1 MLEWS
6 LVSIVAETGR
16 LDSES
21 SSSSVCA
28 GSLDG
33 GCWEELGGAEGMAV
47 LGTEEMTDESSAGS
61 GWASGDEH
69 FGVGMLYWSGKS
81 SSSSGSMKAG
91 AGGGMAVPLA
101 ARG

>member
-1 MLEWS
+1 MSKVVRFSHGAFVLAGRTGGRSSMLECS

-21 SSSSVCA
+21 SLSSVCV

-33 GCWEELGGAEGMAV
+33 GCWEESGGAEGMAV

-69 FGVGMLYWSGKS
+69 FWGRDVVL
-81 SSSSGSMKAG
+81 
-91 AGGGMAVPLA
+91 
-101 ARG
+101 